1 MRDDQVVLTGELLVP
16 DGATVG
22 TAVIFNGDATIE
34 GTATESVVVFNGD
47 VEISGTVGDDVVAF
61 NGHVIVRSGA
71 EVDGDIAS
79 RQPARI
85 EDGATV
91 RGQVKGITR
100 RFDLE
105 GLGWVGRY
113 VWWFGY
119 TISTLVLGLVLLLFA
134 PGLDPSLTD
143 VFRRRMGGSFGFGAA
158 IFFLLPIAAVLL
170 LVVVVT
176 IPLGLF
182 LLLALALLYTLGYV
196 AGAHVLGRQLVKPPS
211 SRFLAFLIGWMILRG
226 IGLIPV
232 LGGLVW
238 VVASIAG
245 LGAIVLAARGSR
257 PAARPARAGGP
268 DPRAAAPRR
277 LGGRL
282 GGRIVRSRLGEPLR
296 EHPHDADPD
305 VGSVVDHALELAA
318 ADADRAHVPVGH
330 ERGDPRPARDQ
341 GHLADDFAGAPPRD
355 LGAAGL
361 HADRAARDDQ
371 QLVAQLALGR
381 EELTVRE
388 RTLLCDLRD
397 RAQVGGRELVEQ
409 GDAP

>member
-1 MRDDQVVLTGELLVP
+1 MREVGARTTRRRLLGLVLAASSVGILVAPSALAQDEATTSGAEDQVVLTGELLVP

-79 RQPARI
+79 RQPAQI

-232 LGGLVW
+232 LGGLAW
-238 VVASIAG
+238 VLASIAG

-257 PAARPARAGGP
+257 PAGVPPAP
-268 DPRAAAPRR
+268 VAP
-277 LGGRL
+277 
-282 GGRIVRSRLGEPLR
+282 IP
-296 EHPHDADPD
+296 
-305 VGSVVDHALELAA
+305 
-318 ADADRAHVPVGH
+318 
-330 ERGDPRPARDQ
+330 
-341 GHLADDFAGAPPRD
+341 APPP
-355 LGAAGL
+355 A
-361 HADRAARDDQ
+361 
-371 QLVAQLALGR
+371 V
-381 EELTVRE
+381 
-388 RTLLCDLRD
+388 
-397 RAQVGGRELVEQ
+397 
-409 GDAP
+409 

>member
-1 MRDDQVVLTGELLVP
+1 MMRITWRLRTPVLAAALGALVLLAFAPAASAQDEGGQPKADDEIVLTGRLVVP
-16 DGATVG
+16 EGDAVG

-61 NGHVIVRSGA
+61 NGSVVVRSGA

-91 RGQVKGITR
+91 RGEVKGITR

-119 TISTLVLGLVLLLFA
+119 TISTLVLGLLLLLFA
-134 PGLDPSLTD
+134 PGLDPSLAD

-182 LLLALALLYTLGYV
+182 LLLSLALLYTLGYV

-232 LGGLVW
+232 LGGLAW
-238 VVASIAG
+238 VLASIAG

-257 PAARPARAGGP
+257 PAAVPP
-268 DPRAAAPRR
+268 
-277 LGGRL
+277 
-282 GGRIVRSRLGEPLR
+282 
-296 EHPHDADPD
+296 
-305 VGSVVDHALELAA
+305 GSVA
-318 ADADRAHVPVGH
+318 PI
-330 ERGDPRPARDQ
+330 P
-341 GHLADDFAGAPPRD
+341 APPP
-355 LGAAGL
+355 A
-361 HADRAARDDQ
+361 
-371 QLVAQLALGR
+371 V
-381 EELTVRE
+381 
-388 RTLLCDLRD
+388 
-397 RAQVGGRELVEQ
+397 
-409 GDAP
+409 

>member
-1 MRDDQVVLTGELLVP
+1 MREVGARTTRRRLLGLVLAASSVGILVAPSALAQDEATTSGAEDQVVLTGELLVP

-79 RQPARI
+79 RQPAQI

-134 PGLDPSLTD
+134 PGLDASLTD

-196 AGAHVLGRQLVKPPS
+196 AGAHVLGRQLVRPPS

-232 LGGLVW
+232 LGGLAW
-238 VVASIAG
+238 VLASIAG

-257 PAARPARAGGP
+257 PAGVPPAP
-268 DPRAAAPRR
+268 VAP
-277 LGGRL
+277 
-282 GGRIVRSRLGEPLR
+282 IP
-296 EHPHDADPD
+296 
-305 VGSVVDHALELAA
+305 
-318 ADADRAHVPVGH
+318 
-330 ERGDPRPARDQ
+330 
-341 GHLADDFAGAPPRD
+341 APPP
-355 LGAAGL
+355 A
-361 HADRAARDDQ
+361 
-371 QLVAQLALGR
+371 V
-381 EELTVRE
+381 
-388 RTLLCDLRD
+388 
-397 RAQVGGRELVEQ
+397 
-409 GDAP
+409 

>member
-1 MRDDQVVLTGELLVP
+1 MREVRARTARRMFLGVVLAACSVGIVVAPSAFAQDEATTPGADDQVVLTGDLFVP
-16 DGATVG
+16 EGATVA

-34 GTATESVVVFNGD
+34 GTVTESVVVFNGD

-61 NGHVIVRSGA
+61 NGGVIVRSSA

-91 RGQVKGITR
+91 RGAVQGITG

-113 VWWFGY
+113 VWWIGY
-119 TISTLVLGLVLLLFA
+119 SISTLVLGLVLLLFA
-134 PGLDPSLTD
+134 PGLDESLTD
-143 VFRRRMGGSFGFGAA
+143 VFRRRMGGSFGFGAV
-158 IFFLLPIAAVLL
+158 IFFLLPVAAVLL

-196 AGAHVLGRQLVKPPS
+196 AGAHVLGRKLVKTPS

-232 LGGLVW
+232 LGGLAW

-245 LGAIVLAARGSR
+245 LGAVVLAARGSR
-257 PAARPARAGGP
+257 PAVVPPVPAIP
-268 DPRAAAPRR
+268 
-277 LGGRL
+277 
-282 GGRIVRSRLGEPLR
+282 
-296 EHPHDADPD
+296 
-305 VGSVVDHALELAA
+305 
-318 ADADRAHVPVGH
+318 
-330 ERGDPRPARDQ
+330 
-341 GHLADDFAGAPPRD
+341 APPS
-355 LGAAGL
+355 AA
-361 HADRAARDDQ
+361 
-371 QLVAQLALGR
+371 
-381 EELTVRE
+381 
-388 RTLLCDLRD
+388 
-397 RAQVGGRELVEQ
+397 
-409 GDAP
+409 

>member
-1 MRDDQVVLTGELLVP
+1 VVLAACSVVIVAAPSAFAQDEGTTPAADDQVVLTGELLVP
-16 DGATVG
+16 DGATVA
-22 TAVIFNGDATIE
+22 TALIFNGDATIE

-61 NGHVIVRSGA
+61 NGRVIVRSGA
-71 EVDGDIAS
+71 EIDGDIAS
-79 RQPARI
+79 RRAPRI

-91 RGQVKGITR
+91 RGEVKGISG

-105 GLGWVGRY
+105 GLGWIGRY

-134 PGLDPSLTD
+134 PGLDAPLTE

-196 AGAHVLGRQLVKPPS
+196 AGAHVLGRQLTKPPS
-211 SRFLAFLIGWMILRG
+211 SRFLAFLIGWLILRG

-257 PAARPARAGGP
+257 PVAVPP
-268 DPRAAAPRR
+268 VPTAP
-277 LGGRL
+277 
-282 GGRIVRSRLGEPLR
+282 IP
-296 EHPHDADPD
+296 
-305 VGSVVDHALELAA
+305 
-318 ADADRAHVPVGH
+318 
-330 ERGDPRPARDQ
+330 
-341 GHLADDFAGAPPRD
+341 APPP
-355 LGAAGL
+355 AA
-361 HADRAARDDQ
+361 
-371 QLVAQLALGR
+371 
-381 EELTVRE
+381 
-388 RTLLCDLRD
+388 
-397 RAQVGGRELVEQ
+397 
-409 GDAP
+409 